1 MNTLPICLATHNY
14 CLSSSDW
21 SCSRRNPDSGCV
33 ALPAA
38 VRERLRVSPS
48 ESDGQIESVWNPDYG
63 SVAGSPVG
71 DPSTWEFLEGTI
83 WTPDSGDHILG
94 GPGRATARN
103 LLVTR
108 GRVPG
113 DFLSVMSETET
124 PTLSATESFFR
135 SQPRS
140 AAEHQP
146 GPGQQDVQSMFAE
159 ALDMCWLLTIS
170 VCEESVI
177 ISPKNASRSGFQ
189 SK

>member
-1 MNTLPICLATHNY
+1 M
-14 CLSSSDW
+14 
-21 SCSRRNPDSGCV
+21 

-71 DPSTWEFLEGTI
+71 DPSTWESLEGTI
-83 WTPDSGDHILG
+83 WTPDSRDHILG

-108 GRVPG
+108 SRVPG
-113 DFLSVMSETET
+113 DFLSVISESET
-124 PTLSATESFFR
+124 PTLSATESVGQ
-135 SQPRS
+135 SQPGS

-146 GPGQQDVQSMFAE
+146 GPGQQDVQCMSAE

-177 ISPKNASRSGFQ
+177 ISPKTHQGQAFNQNDESSLHRLHIRWIPCHEIPS
-189 SK
+189 